1 MTQSFL
7 KNWVN
12 EFIEWKSLQ
21 HVTDLIHIECQ
32 LLVEDL
38 WAFKEVWGT
47 TEYSC
52 LQKGNVCLC
61 IYVCVYMLGKTAF
74 GSGSF
79 PEILLWFKTNI

>member
-12 EFIEWKSLQ
+12 KFIEWKSLQ
-21 HVTDLIHIECQ
+21 HVTRLIHIECQ

-38 WAFKEVWGT
+38 WAFKEIWGT

-61 IYVCVYMLGKTAF
+61 MYVCVYMLGKTAC
-74 GSGSF
+74 GSGLF